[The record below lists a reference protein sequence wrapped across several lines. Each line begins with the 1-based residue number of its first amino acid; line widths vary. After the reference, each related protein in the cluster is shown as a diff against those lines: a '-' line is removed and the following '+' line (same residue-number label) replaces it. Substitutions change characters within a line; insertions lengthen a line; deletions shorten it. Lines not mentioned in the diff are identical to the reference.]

1 MSDNN
6 AKEQLVK
13 SIKEYVSYEH
23 LIKERQ
29 NEIKRLKIK
38 QKEISANLMNVMRS
52 NEIDCF
58 DINDGRIVYRKS
70 KTKKAISKNFLKEVL
85 DKYFN
90 GDQHKVDDL
99 GKFIMENRVIV
110 ERESIC
116 LKPDTKK

>member
-6 AKEQLVK
+6 AKEQLVN
-13 SIKEYVSYEH
+13 SIKEYVSYERS
-23 LIKERQ
+23 IKERQ

-58 DINDGRIVYRKS
+58 DINDGRIMYKKS

-90 GDQHKVDDL
+90 GDQNKVDDL
-99 GKFIMENRVIV
+99 GKFIMENRIIV

-116 LKPDTKK
+116 LKADNK

>member
-6 AKEQLVK
+6 AKEQLLK
-13 SIKEYVSYEH
+13 SVKEYVSFER

-58 DINDGRIVYRKS
+58 DINDGRIVYKKS

-90 GDQHKVDDL
+90 GDQNKVDDL
-99 GKFIMENRVIV
+99 GKFIMENRIVV

-116 LKPDTKK
+116 LKGDNK